1 MALKLGG
8 DMKLLE
14 VGHGRDGLYVFIH
27 CVMRN
32 ACLPI
37 TNNLRH
43 LNEHILASTNV
54 RFKPTTLQMP
64 KLALTETWRI
74 TV

>member
-1 MALKLGG
+1 VALKLGG

-14 VGHGRDGLYVFIH
+14 VGHGPYVFIH

-43 LNEHILASTNV
+43 LNEHIFASTSV
-54 RFKPTTLQMP
+54 RFRPTTLQMP